1 MALTIQGFRRH
12 CAGAVISWLSLRLK
26 IKAVVDGDAATWPGY
41 AHVALPIARRIPF
54 APRFRLVV
62 AAGGDEPKKTCLVC
76 SLVQTGTALCSIF
89 QVQWAR
95 YIIYLHDFPGDHLN
109 QWPFQDPKLE
119 VPTIYKAYVREYPH
133 KIWPYMVQYLQFR
146 ILEFPLTKAACVKN
160 LEHGELPKGSLH
172 QFLCYA

>member
-1 MALTIQGFRRH
+1 MSSLSVNLLNNCNIPGWEGLIWTI
-12 CAGAVISWLSLRLK
+12 SK
-26 IKAVVDGDAATWPGY
+26 
-41 AHVALPIARRIPF
+41 
-54 APRFRLVV
+54 
-62 AAGGDEPKKTCLVC
+62 
-76 SLVQTGTALCSIF
+76 
-89 QVQWAR
+89 
-95 YIIYLHDFPGDHLN
+95 N

-160 LEHGELPKGSLH
+160 LEHGELPKGSLQ